1 MGAGITILEEA
12 SMTTVTRADLTE
24 AAAVKGAVE
33 KEEARDRVD
42 QCLATISDAL
52 VAGDRVGING
62 FGSFEVRQKP
72 AQVDRNPKHLD
83 EEFVIPARR
92 VVKFSSKPGG
102 VEGGGQQRSPRR
114 LRTPIAPQFMS
125 DRLSGAG
132 YSSPAATTR
141 RSLCA
146 WRLDLSGWPDPGE
159 VERSIAATMATIET
173 HETAFAGHRPAGSEI
188 DLHRAREGRGLYVLR
203 IILSEITAYAIR
215 PCAGHCALRGCV
227 VRVDRARFGKS
238 NRRQNLNGD
247 RSYGL

>member
-83 EEFVIPARR
+83 EWPDISSATFP
-92 VVKFSSKPGG
+92 FSSGLA
-102 VEGGGQQRSPRR
+102 RN
-114 LRTPIAPQFMS
+114 T
-125 DRLSGAG
+125 
-132 YSSPAATTR
+132 TTR
-141 RSLCA
+141 RAVMTCVSLGSLGFRPIRSDFC
-146 WRLDLSGWPDPGE
+146 RTLNEPNPD
-159 VERSIAATMATIET
+159 
-173 HETAFAGHRPAGSEI
+173 
-188 DLHRAREGRGLYVLR
+188 
-203 IILSEITAYAIR
+203 
-215 PCAGHCALRGCV
+215 
-227 VRVDRARFGKS
+227 
-238 NRRQNLNGD
+238 
-247 RSYGL
+247 